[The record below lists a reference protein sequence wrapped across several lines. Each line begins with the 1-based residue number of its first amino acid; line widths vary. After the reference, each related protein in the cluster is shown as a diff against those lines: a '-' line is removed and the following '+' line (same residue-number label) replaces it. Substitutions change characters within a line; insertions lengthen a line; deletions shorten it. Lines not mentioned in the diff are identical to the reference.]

1 MESFRQEI
9 HTMAAEHRLAE
20 ESHKRHCY
28 RHDPLNTQTQGSE
41 HQSLLLQ
48 ERLRT
53 YSREDQEAITRIWA
67 EYSRSS
73 QDKRQL
79 ILDGILDIC
88 CLPQLSK
95 LSNQTSKLLKLDFVK
110 SLPYELSIKI
120 LQYCDAQSLCHASQA
135 SRIWNQRA
143 NDDLIWH
150 RMCNQHIDKKC
161 LKCGWGLPL
170 MHGLHARKRK
180 RAASNANN
188 ESRVSQHPTQVS
200 VNEDSLVESS
210 SKIPASFVPATPTQG
225 SKKRPWKEIYAERLV
240 VERNWRKGNYITKD
254 FLGHTDAVMCLQS
267 DEPSGRLVTGSFD
280 KTLRVWDIDTGA
292 CLATLEGHTRVIR
305 ALQFDECKIV
315 SGSMDA
321 TIRIWNAKTFECIR
335 VLTGHRQGIVSLHF
349 LDKLLVS
356 GSVDGA
362 IKVWDLSAG
371 RVFRLT
377 GGHPNWVNC
386 LQIIN
391 KNLLASAGDD
401 GRVILWDL
409 EQKSPTQIFTGH
421 SG

>member
-1 MESFRQEI
+1 MDSK
-9 HTMAAEHRLAE
+9 A
-20 ESHKRHCY
+20 KRRCY
-28 RHDPLNTQTQGSE
+28 RHDPVNVQQQQQQAAQDGVSNE
-41 HQSLLLQ
+41 LQ
-48 ERLRT
+48 QRLSK
-53 YSREDQEAITRIWA
+53 YPREEQEAIAAIWTQ
-67 EYSRSS
+67 YSRAST
-73 QDKRQL
+73 DKRQL

-88 CLPQLSK
+88 CLPQLSQ
-95 LSNQTSKLLKLDFVK
+95 LSKQTSKLLKIDFVK

-120 LQYCDAQSLCHASQA
+120 LQYCDAQSLCHASQV
-135 SRIWNQRA
+135 SKEWSLRA

-170 MHGLHARKRK
+170 MHGLNARKRK
-180 RAASNANN
+180 RGSN
-188 ESRVSQHPTQVS
+188 ESDSSGNAAELTASQGSRGEIVSIK
-200 VNEDSLVESS
+200 EDSQTETSS
-210 SKIPASFVPATPTQG
+210 SKIPASLVPSTPTQAT
-225 SKKRPWKEIYAERLV
+225 KKRPWKEIYAERLV
-240 VERNWRKGNYITKD
+240 VERNWRKGNYTVKD
-254 FLGHTDAVMCLQS
+254 FNGHTDAVMCLQS
-267 DEPSGRLVTGSFD
+267 DEPTGRLVTGSFD
-280 KTLRVWDIDTGA
+280 KTLRVWDIDTGL
-292 CLATLEGHTRVIR
+292 CLATLKGHTRVIR

-335 VLTGHRQGIVSLHF
+335 VLTGHRQGVVSLHF

-356 GSVDGA
+356 GSVDGV

-409 EQKSPTQIFTGH
+409 EQKIPIQTFTGH